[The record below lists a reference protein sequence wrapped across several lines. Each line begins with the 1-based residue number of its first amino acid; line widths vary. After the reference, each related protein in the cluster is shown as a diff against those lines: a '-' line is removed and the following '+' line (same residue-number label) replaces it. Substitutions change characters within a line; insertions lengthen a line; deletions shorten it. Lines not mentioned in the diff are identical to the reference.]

1 MSKFEVKVATNGK
14 HYFVLKAKNGAT
26 LVQSEMYQSKNACLK
41 GIETVRKVA
50 VDAVIVEG

>member
-14 HYFVLKAKNGAT
+14 HYFVLKARNGAT